1 MEDCCVNKIDR
12 RILKSQHAIESTFL
26 QMLEDEGFDEI
37 TVKNITERA
46 NIGRKTFYL
55 HYVDKYDLLDK
66 IVDDHLAQL
75 REICDQKKDKGFIEG
90 AVIWF
95 AYFEQHKS
103 FFSSLFKSKGS
114 SSFRKKLLS
123 FTMGEV
129 DKKLNSNEYSH
140 HNVDRQIILKFVGTA
155 VMGVLESYVLE
166 EVDGDVEVVATQVGQ
181 LVQKHI

>member
-1 MEDCCVNKIDR
+1 VNKIDR
-12 RILKSQHAIESTFL
+12 RILKSQQAIQSTFL
-26 QMLEDEGFDEI
+26 QMLDDEEFDEI

-75 REICDQKKDKGFIEG
+75 REICDQKKDKGLIEG
-90 AVIWF
+90 TVIWF

-103 FFSSLFKSKGS
+103 FFASLFKSKGT

-140 HNVDRQIILKFVGTA
+140 QNVDKHIILKFLGTA
-155 VMGVLESYVLE
+155 VIGVLESYVLE
-166 EVDGDVEVVATQVGQ
+166 EVDGDIEDVATQVGQ

>member
-1 MEDCCVNKIDR
+1 MNKIDR
-12 RILKSQHAIESTFL
+12 RILKSQQAIQSTFL
-26 QMLEDEGFDEI
+26 QMLDDEEFDEI

-75 REICDQKKDKGFIEG
+75 REICDQKKDKGLIEG
-90 AVIWF
+90 TVIWF

-103 FFSSLFKSKGS
+103 FFASLFKSKGT

-140 HNVDRQIILKFVGTA
+140 QNVDKHIILKFLGTA
-155 VMGVLESYVLE
+155 VIGVLESYVLE
-166 EVDGDVEVVATQVGQ
+166 EVDGDIEDVATQVGQ